1 MAANWDTHKKLFFPA
16 TIHVN
21 GIDHVGVLHQI
32 TGVLSQQLNVNIQQL
47 KVDTHDG
54 IFDCEI
60 RLGVHD
66 VSDVQD
72 ICRDLKRI
80 PEIEDVVRF

>member
-1 MAANWDTHKKLFFPA
+1 M
-16 TIHVN
+16 
-21 GIDHVGVLHQI
+21 LHQI

>member
-1 MAANWDTHKKLFFPA
+1 M
-16 TIHVN
+16 
-21 GIDHVGVLHQI
+21 
-32 TGVLSQQLNVNIQQL
+32 NIQQL